1 MKRGLLVPPPSRVPD
16 TQHELVFSRGV
27 LDSPWE
33 KAASDQPEQDG
44 GQKRDVKRGVP
55 PSPPP
60 GGRRSSISVSTAYI
74 RFKKK

>member
-1 MKRGLLVPPPSRVPD
+1 MKRSLLVPPPSRVSD
-16 TQHELVFSRGV
+16 MQRELVFSRGG
-27 LDSPWE
+27 LYSPWE

-60 GGRRSSISVSTAYI
+60 GGRRSSISVSMTYI